1 MPELKARKGRRSVKP
16 TAELFG
22 AEDGQDRAE
31 LAWRI
36 AVPMMAAVLMVL
48 AVPLAKLRPR
58 QGRFA
63 RVGLA
68 VLAYFLY
75 SNLVATVRVWIEKDS
90 PGGAYGMWWV
100 HLLPLLAAA
109 WLLWRE
115 ERPGPLLRRRRA
127 RA

>member
-1 MPELKARKGRRSVKP
+1 
-16 TAELFG
+16 
-22 AEDGQDRAE
+22 
-31 LAWRI
+31 
-36 AVPMMAAVLMVL
+36 MAAVLMVL
-48 AVPLAKLRPR
+48 AVPLAMLRPR

-63 RVGLA
+63 RVGMA

-75 SNLVATVRVWIEKDS
+75 SNLVASVRVWIEKDS
-90 PGGAYGMWWV
+90 AGGSLGMWWV